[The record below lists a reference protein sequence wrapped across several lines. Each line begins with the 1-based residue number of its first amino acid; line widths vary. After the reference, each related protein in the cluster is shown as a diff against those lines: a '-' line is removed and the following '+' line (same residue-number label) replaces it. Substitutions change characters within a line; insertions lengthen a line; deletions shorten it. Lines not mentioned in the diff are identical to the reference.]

1 MMAKEDKVIKKILED
16 GERKR
21 REILAKYE
29 KEATE
34 LRKKEE
40 ESLRKLVDEH
50 ERKLANLKST
60 RKSQL
65 LSAVKLRLR
74 KEWAKFEHEIVDN
87 LLKEAISRFLSD
99 NTAHGYRAWLCKMFK
114 YLKDTEKITEGEI
127 IVKHGDPV
135 LDHKFLTEINRKLGT
150 NFKLGDK
157 HHEISGGFIVRTG
170 DVEIDLSID
179 SILDVNRPN
188 LEKEIKQSL
197 FGC

>member
-1 MMAKEDKVIKKILED
+1 MMSREDKVIKKILEE

-21 REILAKYE
+21 REILTKYE

-40 ESLRKLVDEH
+40 ESLRKLVDEN

-74 KEWAKFEHEIVDN
+74 KEWAKFEHGIVDD

-99 NTAHGYRAWLCKMFK
+99 ETAHGYRTWLCKMFE
-114 YLKDTEKITEGEI
+114 YLKDTEEITEGEI
-127 IVKHGDPV
+127 IMKHGDPV

-150 NFKLGDK
+150 NFKLGDRY
-157 HHEISGGFIVRTG
+157 HELSGGFIVKTG

-179 SILDVNRPN
+179 SLLDVNRSS
-188 LEKEIKQSL
+188 LEKEIKQLL

>member
-1 MMAKEDKVIKKILED
+1 MMSREDKVIKKILEE

-21 REILAKYE
+21 REILTKYE

-40 ESLRKLVDEH
+40 ESLRKLVDEN

-74 KEWAKFEHEIVDN
+74 KEWAKFENEIVDN

-99 NTAHGYRAWLCKMFK
+99 ETAHGYRTWLCKMFE
-114 YLKDTEKITEGEI
+114 YLKDTEEITEGEI
-127 IVKHGDPV
+127 IMKHGDPV

-150 NFKLGDK
+150 NFKLGDRY
-157 HHEISGGFIVRTG
+157 HEISGGFIVKTG